1 MSYPDNENNRD
12 QVLAIL
18 RPSGIYAFSRVFFW
32 LVAVMVCLALSILF
46 LKFLIVPAVLLAFIA
61 WYKYLQIIFTRYTLT
76 GETIMIRKGI
86 IARRYDHLELFR
98 VKDYVIHQSAYL
110 RFFRLMS
117 VCLYTTDLTSNVLV
131 LEGLPV
137 SDITQ
142 KIRELV
148 QQARLKNRIFE
159 IN

>member
-12 QVLAIL
+12 QVLSTMA
-18 RPSGIYAFSRVFFW
+18 PSGIYAFSRVFVW

-61 WYKYLQIIFTRYTLT
+61 SYKYLQIIFTRYTLT

-86 IARRYDHLELFR
+86 IARRYEHLELFR
-98 VKDYVIHQSAYL
+98 VKDYYVHQTVFM
-110 RFFRLMS
+110 RIFRLMS
-117 VCLYTTDLTSNVLV
+117 ISLYTTDLTSNVLV

-142 KIRELV
+142 KIRDLV